1 MVPGFLFEKARNL
14 DILWEFV
21 WISKFDSPSWLYN
34 IWVSSNTS
42 LDRYYRNK
50 SAFFPITIYLVN
62 MVKIAKTY
70 LFVPKSNL
78 FFNFPICLSNIHSY
92 LVPNCEHKRLEK
104 NWKTQGFF
112 PQIGQVS
119 VSIRIQFYAF

>member
-70 LFVPKSNL
+70 LFVPKSNPFL
-78 FFNFPICLSNIHSY
+78 IFQFAFLIYIQY